1 MIGFLTDQIAQST
14 RQSQYGDMRILEL
27 ASIRAMLHQR
37 QLKCPYARMAK
48 GKSTYF
54 LNALRDDDRRE
65 NAIRENTA
73 DPVFDLAD
81 VGRADFY
88 ESLRKFKLHTH
99 MD

>member
-1 MIGFLTDQIAQST
+1 
-14 RQSQYGDMRILEL
+14 
-27 ASIRAMLHQR
+27 
-37 QLKCPYARMAK
+37 MAK

-65 NAIRENTA
+65 NAIREITA